1 MEKMK
6 TFFVAILTTGYFSY
20 IFGVFLHK
28 DISCSYYQRKSV
40 QRKRICSIKVSPLCA
55 SNNVTYANSCVFC
68 FANMPIT
75 KCEPHEVR
83 RQVCDLFVALNTVSG
98 FKALRWTLHIRHFG
112 KCAKISKVT

>member
-68 FANMPIT
+68 FANI
-75 KCEPHEVR
+75 
-83 RQVCDLFVALNTVSG
+83 
-98 FKALRWTLHIRHFG
+98 ALRWTLHIRHFG